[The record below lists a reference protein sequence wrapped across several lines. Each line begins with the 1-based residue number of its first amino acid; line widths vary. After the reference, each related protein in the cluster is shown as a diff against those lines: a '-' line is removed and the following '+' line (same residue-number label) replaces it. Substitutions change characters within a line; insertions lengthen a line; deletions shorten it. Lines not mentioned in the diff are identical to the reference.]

1 MFSIMKENDRAR
13 YSLVEYVADTENDV
27 NNLPTDCLPGSSC
40 IVAETSNVYMLN
52 NQGQWVLL

>member
-1 MFSIMKENDRAR
+1 MKENDRAR